1 MQLDEIARHLNLD
14 VLAASDKLA
23 VEVTGGCACDLLSY
37 VMANAREG
45 QLWLTIQ
52 GHPHIIAVA
61 SLVELA
67 GIVVVAGATVE
78 PTTIEKADAEGVP
91 LFTTSLSTY
100 AATGRLWE
108 LGVR

>member
-1 MQLDEIARHLNLD
+1 MQLDEIARHLDLD
-14 VLAASDKLA
+14 VLAAPDKLA
-23 VEVTGGCACDLLSY
+23 VEVTGGYACDLLSY

-61 SLVELA
+61 SLLELA
-67 GIVVVAGATVE
+67 GIVVVAVATE
-78 PTTIEKADAEGVP
+78 DPKNIEKAYAQGVP

-100 AATGRLWE
+100 AAAGWLWE